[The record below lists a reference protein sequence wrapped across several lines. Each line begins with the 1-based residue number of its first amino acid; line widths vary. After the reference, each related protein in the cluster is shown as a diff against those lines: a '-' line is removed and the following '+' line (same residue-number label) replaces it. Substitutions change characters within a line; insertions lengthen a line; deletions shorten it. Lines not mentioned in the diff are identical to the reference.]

1 MAPGEA
7 GEASRRESGKGPKW
21 CSRDGAS
28 VSLHVWKLL
37 FLQFLHAVACCAA
50 AAAAADA
57 IAVATA
63 STFAYMQ
70 VLLPP

>member
-7 GEASRRESGKGPKW
+7 GEASRRESDKGPKW

-37 FLQFLHAVACCAA
+37 FLQFLHA
-50 AAAAADA
+50 A

-63 STFAYMQ
+63 SAF
-70 VLLPP
+70 V

>member
-37 FLQFLHAVACCAA
+37 FLQFLLAVA

-57 IAVATA
+57 MAVATA
-63 STFAYMQ
+63 S
-70 VLLPP
+70 

>member
-7 GEASRRESGKGPKW
+7 GEASRRESDKGPKW

-37 FLQFLHAVACCAA
+37 FLQFLHAVACCA
-50 AAAAADA
+50 
-57 IAVATA
+57 
-63 STFAYMQ
+63 
-70 VLLPP
+70 LLLLMPLPLLLLVPL

>member
-37 FLQFLHAVACCAA
+37 FLQFLHAVACELQVAA
-50 AAAAADA
+50 AAAAAA
-57 IAVATA
+57 A
-63 STFAYMQ
+63 
-70 VLLPP
+70 

>member
-37 FLQFLHAVACCAA
+37 FLQFLHAVA
-50 AAAAADA
+50 
-57 IAVATA
+57 
-63 STFAYMQ
+63 
-70 VLLPP
+70 LLLLLLLMPLP

>member
-7 GEASRRESGKGPKW
+7 GEASRRESDKGPKW

-28 VSLHVWKLL
+28 VSLHVWKPL

-50 AAAAADA
+50 DA
-57 IAVATA
+57 FAVATA
-63 STFAYMQ
+63 SG
-70 VLLPP
+70 

>member
-21 CSRDGAS
+21 CSRDGAF

-37 FLQFLHAVACCAA
+37 FLQFLHAVACCALHA
-50 AAAAADA
+50 ACC
-57 IAVATA
+57 
-63 STFAYMQ
+63 
-70 VLLPP
+70 VLPLPLLLLVPLRTCKCCCL

>member
-7 GEASRRESGKGPKW
+7 GEASRRESDKGPKW

-37 FLQFLHAVACCAA
+37 FLQFLHAVACCALPLPLLLLLQV
-50 AAAAADA
+50 A

-70 VLLPP
+70 